1 MMTGDKNKDVVESS
15 EVLSSS
21 SNDIEQKRNSHENEQ
36 KSNFHEIE
44 LKTNSHDT
52 EESRNSHDTEESTN
66 TEEKTD
72 SPEKEEKTNP
82 HEGGEPPEKGSITTK
97 SSNTSP
103 IKKKRG
109 GWKLAILLLG
119 IY

>member
-1 MMTGDKNKDVVESS
+1 MMTGDKNKDVAESS

-21 SNDIEQKRNSHENEQ
+21 SNDIEQKRDSHENEQ

-44 LKTNSHDT
+44 LKKNSHDT
-52 EESRNSHDTEESTN
+52 EESRNSHDTEE
-66 TEEKTD
+66 KTD
-72 SPEKEEKTNP
+72 SPETEEKTNP
-82 HEGGEPPEKGSITTK
+82 HEGGEPPEKGTITPKT
-97 SSNTSP
+97 SNTPP